1 MHLKERVVVD
11 ILSYIIQIIVL
22 PPSTDAFLRVSG
34 LREAIFNEGSHVPKN
49 RGLYWFMPALAKSN
63 VGSSCGMQ
71 VIPLKVLNE
80 G

>member
-34 LREAIFNEGSHVPKN
+34 AFK
-49 RGLYWFMPALAKSN
+49 RGHL
-63 VGSSCGMQ
+63 Q
-71 VIPLKVLNE
+71 
-80 G
+80 